1 MTFKDQTSKIIFRY
15 DSQIIYIHTPMS
27 SILARQAELETEQRK
42 QATMKSLMASREAQ
56 ARLKQYSLEKEA
68 ELQKQEYENVTERI
82 QKDKMRREAETLEE
96 ERKRKDHLASL
107 QSQIQYKQ
115 QYAKDHFQDK
125 QIEGQKLREEYDAE
139 LEKLEQLRAKEIQKL
154 EAKGVNPKYLSE
166 MKSLDL
172 AKIRNC

>member
-1 MTFKDQTSKIIFRY
+1 M
-15 DSQIIYIHTPMS
+15 IYIYCSGKRTIVAPS
-27 SILARQAELETEQRK
+27 NVSITIQKNHKSTLKVILFSTGK
-42 QATMKSLMASREAQ
+42 ATLCSLNRISVGD
-56 ARLKQYSLEKEA
+56 A